1 MVGFWQNHSVRR
13 MSENLSALPPPLQE
27 FAEVRTYPK
36 GHTLIE
42 QDKVSQ
48 QIFHILSGS
57 CRLFYYQDGREI
69 TSWFAFENEAITS
82 SSFFSRQPGAES
94 VETLE
99 PATVIQMS
107 YEKQQALFAKYP
119 EAERYVRLQQ
129 EQLIIRLEQRLKGLL
144 FQTAH
149 DRYEHLLRV
158 FPAIM
163 LRVPHHMIAS
173 YLGITPETLSR
184 MRAVR

>member
-1 MVGFWQNHSVRR
+1 MT
-13 MSENLSALPPPLQE
+13 ENFNEIPPPLRE
-27 FAEVRTYPK
+27 FADVRTYPK
-36 GHTLIE
+36 GYRLVE
-42 QDKVSQ
+42 QDEVCQ
-48 QIFHILSGS
+48 HIFHVLSGA
-57 CRLFYYQDGREI
+57 CRLFYYQSDREI
-69 TSWFAFENEAITS
+69 TSWFAFENETITS

-99 PATVIQMS
+99 PTTVIQTT

-119 EAERYVRLQQ
+119 DAERYVRLQQ
-129 EQLIIRLEQRLKGLL
+129 EQIIIRLEHRLKGLL

-149 DRYEHLLRV
+149 DRYEHLLTV

-163 LRVPHHMIAS
+163 LRVPHHIIAS

-184 MRAVR
+184 LRAIRPNVGR

>member
-1 MVGFWQNHSVRR
+1 MP
-13 MSENLSALPPPLQE
+13 ENFNELPPPLRE

-36 GHTLIE
+36 GHTLVE

-48 QIFHILSGS
+48 HIFHVLSGS
-57 CRLFYYQDGREI
+57 CRLLYYQNGREI
-69 TSWFAFENEAITS
+69 TSWFAFENETITS
-82 SSFFSRQPGAES
+82 SSFFSRQPSAEA

-99 PATVIQMS
+99 PVTVIQIG
-107 YEKQQALFAKYP
+107 YEQQQALFAKYP

-158 FPAIM
+158 FPTIM
-163 LRVPHHMIAS
+163 LRIPHHMIAS

-184 MRAVR
+184 MRAVHGRAVR

>member
-1 MVGFWQNHSVRR
+1 
-13 MSENLSALPPPLQE
+13 MSENFSIIPPALQE
-27 FAEVRTYPK
+27 FAEIRVYPK
-36 GHTLIE
+36 GHALVERDTVC
-42 QDKVSQ
+42 QH
-48 QIFHILSGS
+48 IFHILIGS
-57 CRLFYYQDGREI
+57 CRLFYYQNDREI
-69 TSWFAFENEAITS
+69 TSWFAFESETITS
-82 SSFFSRQPGAES
+82 SSFFSRQPGDEF

-99 PATVIQMS
+99 PTTVIQIS
-107 YEKQQALFAKYP
+107 HEKQQTLFVKYP

-149 DRYEHLLRV
+149 DRYEHLLKV
-158 FPAIM
+158 FPSIM

-184 MRAVR
+184 MRSIR